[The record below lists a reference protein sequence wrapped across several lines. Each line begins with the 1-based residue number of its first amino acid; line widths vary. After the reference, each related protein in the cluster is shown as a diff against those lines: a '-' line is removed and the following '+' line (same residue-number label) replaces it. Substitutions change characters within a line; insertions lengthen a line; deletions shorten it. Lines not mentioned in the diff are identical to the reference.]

1 MDAVKQIR
9 SMLRTPC
16 RSIKIIPFDVEDYS
30 SVVRLWLQF
39 KRGRLRRVSSREIF
53 EPVISSFFSFHYLHD
68 PHVLLYSSRLLD
80 TVLLMAKVDGEY
92 INIRA
97 SREGL
102 SVGHPS
108 FIAVYA

>member
-9 SMLRTPC
+9 SMLRAPC
-16 RSIKIIPFDVEDYS
+16 RSIKIISLDTEDYR

-39 KRGRLRRVSSREIF
+39 KRCRVRRVSLGERF
-53 EPVISSFFSFHYLHD
+53 EPVIESFFSFHYLHD

-80 TVLLMAKVDGEY
+80 TVLLMAKVNGEY
-92 INIRA
+92 INMRA

-102 SVGHPS
+102 VDSHPS
-108 FIAVYA
+108 FVAVYA